1 MYFNSIAAFCWTLH
15 YAKRLLETIFVH
27 RFSHATMPIFN
38 IFKVCMYNLYT
49 PCTYTY
55 KVNLL
60 LVGMPLCRNAVEHC
74 KAQSKCNVI
83 SFLKWSLQQDVCVS
97 NQSQSS
103 PYNEMKNVIKLQ
115 PVVYFCKHFPRLL
128 AFSLMRTD
136 YHYRVYAQASHHSR
150 GIVASVPCI
159 HGRTS
164 GGKYLQRWT
173 IHR

>member
-1 MYFNSIAAFCWTLH
+1 MQNGCWKPSLSTGSHMPPCL
-15 YAKRLLETIFVH
+15 YSTYSRFVCTICIHSV
-27 RFSHATMPIFN
+27 
-38 IFKVCMYNLYT
+38 V
-49 PCTYTY
+49 YTY

-164 GGKYLQRWT
+164 GGKYLQR
-173 IHR
+173 